1 MVVAAAVATAD
12 GGRAMAYEFLYNP
25 VQTVALNAP
34 ILFGTS
40 IPCTNGNV
48 YHEEQTG
55 NFILRGVRSNNGG
68 CNCNS
73 FAQYQVTFNG
83 NIAVPT
89 GGTVPAGGIAVA
101 LAVNGEPRLT
111 SKAIYVPAAAGDN
124 YGNVTSTA
132 IIKVPRGC
140 CFSLSVNAV
149 PASLDPAVTPA
160 PQIAVQNANLTI
172 ARIA

>member
-1 MVVAAAVATAD
+1 
-12 GGRAMAYEFLYNP
+12 MACEFLYNP

-34 ILFGTS
+34 ILFDTS
-40 IPCTNGNV
+40 IPCSKGNV
-48 YHEEQTG
+48 YHEGQTG
-55 NFILRGVRSNNGG
+55 NFILRGANANG
-68 CNCNS
+68 CNS

-111 SKAIYVPAAAGDN
+111 SKAIYVPAEAGDN

-132 IIKVPRGC
+132 IIKVPRCC
-140 CFSLSVNAV
+140 CFSLSVDAV

-172 ARIA
+172 TRIA